1 MCSIIKINIVI
12 LLRMNKQSKKLKT
25 YVNFLDSYSLAII
38 SYIKK
43 FTGKRQQ
50 ENNPVKTTLL
60 AVTK

>member
-12 LLRMNKQSKKLKT
+12 LLKMNKQSKKLKT

-43 FTGKRQQ
+43 FTGKR
-50 ENNPVKTTLL
+50 
-60 AVTK
+60 